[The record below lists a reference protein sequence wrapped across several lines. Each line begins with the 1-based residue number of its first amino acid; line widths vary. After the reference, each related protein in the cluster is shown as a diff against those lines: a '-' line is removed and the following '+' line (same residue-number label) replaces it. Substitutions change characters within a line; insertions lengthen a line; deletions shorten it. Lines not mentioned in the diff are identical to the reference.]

1 LPTSHSIV
9 RTSVDQW
16 FIKNNVIPEI
26 VGEFEDSALLKTFA
40 ASGLG
45 VFPTGKL
52 IQKDLKETYGIE
64 FLGTCYNMYEYFY
77 GIRSERK
84 IHHPLV
90 EVIFKSHV
98 NHS

>member
-1 LPTSHSIV
+1 LPTSHSIE

-16 FIKNNVIPEI
+16 FIKNNVIPDI

-45 VFPTGKL
+45 VFPAGKL

-64 FLGTCYNMYEYFY
+64 FLGTCYNM
-77 GIRSERK
+77 
-84 IHHPLV
+84 
-90 EVIFKSHV
+90 
-98 NHS
+98 